1 MTEGPTSQPRPAA
14 RAPAR
19 AASPAPARSLCVQT
33 CAAAPVQPVR
43 ALLPEIAL
51 LLPAAS
57 VNARKPQGWPC
68 LFRGH
73 DQSARCRRQEAST
86 LFRMPTSLRFRFKS
100 ALGAHLSPSF
110 GHQGAFPGRQAWS
123 RGRLPSSGGSP
134 PLPLLSGESGYL
146 ECQAR
151 FSPVWVEAG
160 RAGVRGVEDGGETG
174 WRNQKPGRRGTRLLF
189 F

>member
-151 FSPVWVEAG
+151 FSPVWVEA
-160 RAGVRGVEDGGETG
+160 
-174 WRNQKPGRRGTRLLF
+174 
-189 F
+189 